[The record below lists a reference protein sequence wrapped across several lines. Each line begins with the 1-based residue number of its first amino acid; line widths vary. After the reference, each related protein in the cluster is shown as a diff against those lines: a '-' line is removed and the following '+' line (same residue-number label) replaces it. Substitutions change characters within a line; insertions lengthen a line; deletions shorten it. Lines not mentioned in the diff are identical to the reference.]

1 MKVSLPMYFAGPG
14 DTARLWHAL
23 RAELINHEI
32 IGAPDEVI
40 WPDDLVEH
48 WLDPDLLLSQTCS
61 YPLMTVLKDKVQSVG
76 YFHYDAPGCDGPFYC
91 SMLVAR
97 DDDAR
102 TSLSDFRGATVAYN
116 SRDSH
121 SGYNSLRALAAPL
134 SFGGQF
140 FAHALATGSH
150 ARSIEYIRAGQ
161 ADIAAIDCVT
171 LALLQRHQP
180 EAAEGI
186 RIIGQ
191 TAPSPGLPLITGIAT
206 SADQLWMMRLALA
219 HACANPDLATALT
232 PFGIT
237 GFSVLPDSVCHVV
250 AEMEQEAADYGYLQL

>member
-14 DTARLWHAL
+14 DTARLWLAL
-23 RAELINHEI
+23 KAELINHEI
-32 IGAPDEVI
+32 TGAPEEII
-40 WPDDLVEH
+40 WPDHLVEH

-76 YFHYDAPGCDGPFYC
+76 YFHYDAEGCDGPFYC
-91 SMLVAR
+91 SMLVVRATDKR
-97 DDDAR
+97 I
-102 TSLSDFRGATVAYN
+102 SLTDFRGATVAYN

-121 SGYNSLRALAAPL
+121 SGYNSLRALIAPL
-134 SFGGQF
+134 SVGGQF
-140 FAHALATGSH
+140 FGRAVATGSH
-150 ARSIEYIRAGQ
+150 ARSIEFIRDNQ

-180 EAAEGI
+180 EAATGI
-186 RIIGQ
+186 RVIGQ
-191 TAPSPGLPLITGIAT
+191 TAPSPGLPLITALST
-206 SADQLWMMRLALA
+206 SPDQLWMMRLALA
-219 HACANPDLATALT
+219 HACANPDQAAALA

-237 GFSVLPDSVCHVV
+237 GFSVLPDSVCNVV